1 MFILFL
7 FLFVFKILIC
17 LDNGLGKTPQ
27 MGWNS
32 WNKFGCNISEKL
44 IIDTI
49 NALNSS
55 GLAELGYR
63 YINIDDCWQS
73 SRHPN
78 GTIIPDPVA
87 FPHGIKSLADYAHS
101 KGLKF
106 GLYSDAGYYTC
117 EKRPGS
123 LGYEEIDAKTYAEW
137 GVDYLKYDNCY
148 NNDTKGME
156 SIVRYTK
163 MRDALQKTGRNI
175 FYSLCSW
182 GKDNVSMWGN
192 NIGNSWRTTRDIKD
206 TYRSMT
212 KNIDIN
218 DRWYQY
224 AGPGGWNDPD
234 MLEVGNYGMSLDE
247 YRAHFGLWAITKA
260 PLLIGCDVTKMDE
273 DTKEILTNPEVIAI
287 NQDSLGIQARK
298 IKYTKMYLPDD
309 YEYILTPMEVEV
321 ADCNGKMEQ
330 KWYINEDG
338 SIRNNNES
346 LCLEIPPFS
355 KHNVQLRT
363 NSCHIGDK
371 NEWGESKNQ
380 EWTYDKI
387 NKKIISKLFP
397 NRCLHLH
404 SLDYLTVHALKCQ
417 NIEKQIWEYDEINHT
432 IKSNGKCLT
441 MYMNE
446 EAKEVW
452 AGKISNGSYV
462 ALFFNRGTFIN
473 EIEIT
478 WKEIGIN
485 TTKAQVRDL
494 WERKDLGIFKYGYKS
509 RLFTHSSLLL
519 KITPIEPLISTRTI
533 LILLTLSLTIIIYII
548 SKRFNKSYIKI
559 DNNSNKLKQV
569 KIVEQAEDKSIN

>member
-1 MFILFL
+1 
-7 FLFVFKILIC
+7 
-17 LDNGLGKTPQ
+17 
-27 MGWNS
+27 
-32 WNKFGCNISEKL
+32 
-44 IIDTI
+44 
-49 NALNSS
+49 
-55 GLAELGYR
+55 
-63 YINIDDCWQS
+63 
-73 SRHPN
+73 
-78 GTIIPDPVA
+78 
-87 FPHGIKSLADYAHS
+87 
-101 KGLKF
+101 
-106 GLYSDAGYYTC
+106 
-117 EKRPGS
+117 
-123 LGYEEIDAKTYAEW
+123 
-137 GVDYLKYDNCY
+137 
-148 NNDTKGME
+148 
-156 SIVRYTK
+156 
-163 MRDALQKTGRNI
+163 
-175 FYSLCSW
+175 
-182 GKDNVSMWGN
+182 
-192 NIGNSWRTTRDIKD
+192 
-206 TYRSMT
+206 MT